1 MKSLLTK
8 ENSYSFLP
16 IKYNGEE
23 EREDSVIT
31 CIRTDYPILGAQT
44 QEKAIIPLRIP

>member
-31 CIRTDYPILGAQT
+31 HIRTDYPTFWDQT
-44 QEKAIIPLRIP
+44 QEKAITPLGIP